1 MALSAAPYDS
11 ASVLLREQIGHFK
24 TNLVYLKKFVTYGE
38 HWVFFAHPIGSTI
51 CSIID
56 INTKNFLLLPP
67 DSCIGYQRAWFHND
81 TLIMTPHPSNR
92 NDPKCNIGWLQQ
104 CCFPSK
110 NLGKLVTLL
119 QTNSST
125 SRWLKKNAKR
135 YRHRQGHVHNAHNLH
150 THLLL
155 KICQISIIKFHI

>member
-11 ASVLLREQIGHFK
+11 ASVLLSEQICHFK
-24 TNLVYLKKFVTYGE
+24 TNLVYLKKFVTYEE

-81 TLIMTPHPSNR
+81 IFIMTPNPSNKNNPR
-92 NDPKCNIGWLQQ
+92 LNIGWLQQ

-110 NLGKLVTLL
+110 NLGKFAIFPP
-119 QTNSST
+119 TNSST
-125 SRWLKKNAKR
+125 FWWLKNTINITAVK
-135 YRHRQGHVHNAHNLH
+135 V
-150 THLLL
+150 
-155 KICQISIIKFHI
+155 